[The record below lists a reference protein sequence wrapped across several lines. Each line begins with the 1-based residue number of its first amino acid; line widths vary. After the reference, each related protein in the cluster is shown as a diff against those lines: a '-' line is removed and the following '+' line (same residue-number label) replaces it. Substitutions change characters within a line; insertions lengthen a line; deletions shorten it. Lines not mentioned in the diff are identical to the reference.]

1 MKNKTVVLPNYLP
14 ILSQIDDN
22 YSLEVA
28 ILQRILAF
36 YGYLS
41 GDAVNGIFGAST
53 DNAVR
58 QFQHDNALYEDGT
71 VGPHTWNM
79 LANLTLAG

>member
-1 MKNKTVVLPNYLP
+1 MKNKTVALSNYLP

-36 YGYLS
+36 YSYLS
-41 GDAVNGIFGAST
+41 SDAVNGIFGAST
-53 DNAVR
+53 DR
-58 QFQHDNALYEDGT
+58 
-71 VGPHTWNM
+71 
-79 LANLTLAG
+79 